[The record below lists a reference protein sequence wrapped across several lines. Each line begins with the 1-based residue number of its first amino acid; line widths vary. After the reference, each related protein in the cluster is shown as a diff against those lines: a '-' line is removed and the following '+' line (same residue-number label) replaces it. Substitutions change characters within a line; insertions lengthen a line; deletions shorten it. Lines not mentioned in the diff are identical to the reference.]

1 MYRDLQ
7 IKLSLI
13 GFGYKGDV
21 VIYKVMF
28 KNIIF
33 IQGLK

>member
-1 MYRDLQ
+1 MHRDSQ
-7 IKLSLI
+7 IKPSLT
-13 GFGYKGDV
+13 GSGHKGDV

-28 KNIIF
+28 KNIIP